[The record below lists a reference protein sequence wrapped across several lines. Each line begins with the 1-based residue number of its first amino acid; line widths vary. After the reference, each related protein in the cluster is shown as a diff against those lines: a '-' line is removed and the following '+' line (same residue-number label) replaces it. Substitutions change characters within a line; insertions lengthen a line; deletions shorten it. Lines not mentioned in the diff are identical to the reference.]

1 MSARCIGVKLQSG
14 AYIYIYDHL
23 RVYIYICIHMHN
35 PYVQHDTE
43 QHGST
48 SDHAEVLGDPWVQL
62 CGSAAWWLCN
72 PTGVL
77 SMHKK
82 TARQQTR
89 VYTNQALMLG
99 EPPLPKKWMSIGG
112 KPLMFHQLWGMK
124 PLEKQWP
131 SLNPHKYGTSFS
143 VETMSCSCCFLNL
156 LKATPDRPRCNSGS
170 DPFIARADVGHGH
183 AIVG

>member
-62 CGSAAWWLCN
+62 CGSAAW
-72 PTGVL
+72 
-77 SMHKK
+77 
-82 TARQQTR
+82 
-89 VYTNQALMLG
+89 
-99 EPPLPKKWMSIGG
+99 
-112 KPLMFHQLWGMK
+112 
-124 PLEKQWP
+124 
-131 SLNPHKYGTSFS
+131 
-143 VETMSCSCCFLNL
+143 
-156 LKATPDRPRCNSGS
+156 
-170 DPFIARADVGHGH
+170 
-183 AIVG
+183 